1 MPKMADFKHILVAVD
16 FGESSDQATD
26 LAMQLAAK
34 FGSALT
40 LVHTYEI
47 PSYAYPNASFL
58 VVDLLAPIEEAA
70 RKQLDK
76 ALVDV
81 QGRFPGAKAVLRH
94 GAPAAEI
101 LATIEEVHA
110 DFLCGRDPRPSR
122 YQPYA
127 PRKRRRKIGPHVPG
141 AGAHGPASTDGRD
154 EIGLLR
160 LILKRRPGR
169 RRRRLEAPPCISG
182 DDEPSFQLQRGG
194 QHAVFGGE
202 FVDRKGKRPRPL
214 EASEIEA
221 PFLDLAPD
229 KADHPLVARR
239 VAKLE
244 PDLRRAMDAGE
255 IDDDERDVEGLCRRR
270 K

>member
-110 DFLCGRDPRPSR
+110 DLL
-122 YQPYA
+122 
-127 PRKRRRKIGPHVPG
+127 V
-141 AGAHGPASTDGRD
+141 AGTH
-154 EIGLLR
+154 
-160 LILKRRPGR
+160 GR
-169 RRRRLEAPPCISG
+169 RGISRTLLG
-182 DDEPSFQLQRGG
+182 SVAEKLVRMSPVPVLTVR
-194 QHAVFGGE
+194 H
-202 FVDRKGKRPRPL
+202 RPTA
-214 EASEIEA
+214 ET
-221 PFLDLAPD
+221 
-229 KADHPLVARR
+229 K
-239 VAKLE
+239 
-244 PDLRRAMDAGE
+244 
-255 IDDDERDVEGLCRRR
+255 
-270 K
+270 